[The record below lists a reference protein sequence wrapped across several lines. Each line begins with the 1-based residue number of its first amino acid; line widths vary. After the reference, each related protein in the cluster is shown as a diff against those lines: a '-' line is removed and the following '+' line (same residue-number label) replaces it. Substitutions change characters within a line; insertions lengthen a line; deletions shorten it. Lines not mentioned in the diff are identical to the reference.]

1 MLYDN
6 MINEWY
12 HIRHQNDSSKPQ
24 HTRVNYLQQ
33 FKTKKKGEKK
43 IDNEKQTGGQKFQG
57 KYRKKRI
64 WAKKGRMEASDG

>member
-1 MLYDN
+1 MN
-6 MINEWY
+6 GIIFVIKMTVAN
-12 HIRHQNDSSKPQ
+12 RS
-24 HTRVNYLQQ
+24 TRESTIYNSLRQRR
-33 FKTKKKGEKK
+33 KEKKK